1 MGESETARP
10 CSGLAIGGDGE
21 ANGEARS
28 APRLIGQRGVARMA
42 CHAIAGPL
50 RARRLAQALATRT
63 VEAARLLALLGLA
76 TVVFFQ
82 SALAQG
88 QRDPTAIARQ
98 PSPQQSVP

>member
-1 MGESETARP
+1 
-10 CSGLAIGGDGE
+10 
-21 ANGEARS
+21 
-28 APRLIGQRGVARMA
+28 MA

-76 TVVFFQ
+76 AVVFFQ

-98 PSPQQSVP
+98 PSPQQSVPGNLQGRSTVSQPVPGRPFKPAWSPAFRSFS